1 MVWGMRFVPEFGER
15 RLYLRC
21 CPSCLPEPQCPAP
34 WLLILVQGN
43 QLVLLARDFPHMPGP
58 LQSQT
63 QGPSGSP
70 SLAWLLG
77 GEPRAPGHTT
87 APPRE
92 SLPVHLQHQIPP
104 TVTQQLPATEG
115 PPQTGQSSSGPLSL
129 WVWDWEPHPWRPAQQ
144 LVQTPPP
151 PSPPPSAAEA
161 PARPSQLW
169 APRDQ
174 GLDLGSRLCKPLP
187 PRL

>member
-1 MVWGMRFVPEFGER
+1 MLPLLPARASVPCPMVAHP
-15 RLYLRC
+15 
-21 CPSCLPEPQCPAP
+21 CPGKPTCPVGP
-34 WLLILVQGN
+34 GLSPH
-43 QLVLLARDFPHMPGP
+43 ARTPSITD
-58 LQSQT
+58 T
-63 QGPSGSP
+63 GPSGSP

-161 PARPSQLW
+161 PARPSRLW
-169 APRDQ
+169 APRNQ